1 MVSLASTN
9 IFTQNQTWQSSHL
22 HFSFF
27 YHFVYILCHHS
38 SVPIWMV
45 WLCWQSYSI
54 IWKTLVWTIL
64 INIPELCKCYI
75 QVCRGVLSSQLCN
88 LYITLQIYSE
98 IRVKTIFAQILHQ
111 FNVEVFYLNSIKQKF
126 YFFVLID
133 QSETYLTVTRLVF
146 PFKRN
151 YKS

>member
-1 MVSLASTN
+1 MTQLISL
-9 IFTQNQTWQSSHL
+9 QNQTWQSIL
-22 HFSFF
+22 TFTFFDF
-27 YHFVYILCHHS
+27 YHFVYILCYHS
-38 SVPIWMV
+38 SVSIWMV

-126 YFFVLID
+126 YF
-133 QSETYLTVTRLVF
+133 LTADK
-146 PFKRN
+146 PFKIYMFFN
-151 YKS
+151 WLINWF